1 MIRMLIVDDEYYIRL
16 GIVHAFDWSSMNIKI
31 VGEAQDGA
39 EGFELAMEKK
49 PDLILMDIC
58 MPFLN
63 GLELMQKL
71 RGEKMDCGIIVLS
84 GYDEFEYAQ
93 KSLQYG
99 VLDYLLKPIDKQ
111 KLRETIEKACLTIRN
126 KRSLQNYQNF
136 AQQEHPAIRNQFL
149 QDILLGNITDSTSI
163 EEKIRFLHLPLI
175 DGCYQLICA
184 RLDDY
189 QLLENQLPLGELH
202 QLKELIN
209 EHMASHFILGKSYMG
224 MIVSLSPD
232 EWGILLSFTSA
243 SSFEEQKKQLRKSVE
258 EFFFDMETIT
268 AHTLSLSI
276 SPVTQNLKE
285 LAELYQ
291 NARRSNKK
299 YIPRRNSVVWPS
311 EESDKNI
318 RPEIQ
323 GIINFVK
330 NHYNEPITIQQAAD
344 SLYISPSYL
353 MHLFKSNVGKTFNT
367 FLLEY
372 RMEKAKELLKKP
384 GIQIQTVAAQV
395 GYSDVKYFNKLFKK
409 YTSLTPSDYI
419 RIHYAKH

>member
-1 MIRMLIVDDEYYIRL
+1 MLRMLIVDDEYYIRL
-16 GIVHAFDWSSMNIKI
+16 GIEHAFDWASMNIEI
-31 VGEAQDGA
+31 VGAAQDGN

-71 RGEKMDCGIIVLS
+71 QNEKLDCGIIVLS

-99 VLDYLLKPIDKQ
+99 VLDYILKPIDKQ
-111 KLRETIEKACLTIRN
+111 KLKDAVTKACITIRN
-126 KRSLQNYQNF
+126 KRSLQNYQNI

-149 QDILLGNITDSTSI
+149 QDLLLGNITDPVLI
-163 EEKIRFLHLPLI
+163 REKIVFLHLPLL
-175 DGCYQLICA
+175 DGYFQLICV

-189 QLLENQLPLGELH
+189 QLLESQMPLQELH
-202 QLKELIN
+202 SLKEMIN
-209 EHMASHFILGKSYMG
+209 EHMASYFMLRKNYMG
-224 MIVSLSPD
+224 MIAALSPD
-232 EWGILLSFTSA
+232 EWGIVLSFTATST
-243 SSFEEQKKQLRKSVE
+243 SVDQETQLHTNVE
-258 EFFFDMETIT
+258 HFISDLDTT
-268 AHTLSLSI
+268 TTHTLSISI
-276 SPVTQNLKE
+276 SPVSQNLEE

-291 NARRSNKK
+291 STRQSNKK
-299 YIPRRNSVVWPS
+299 YIPRRNSVVWPGDDS
-311 EESDKNI
+311 YNDI

-323 GIINFVK
+323 GVLNFVK
-330 NHYNEPITIQQAAD
+330 NHYNEPITIQQVAD

-353 MHLFKSNVGKTFNT
+353 MHLIKSNIGKTFNT

-372 RMEKAKELLKKP
+372 RMEKAKELLKNP
-384 GIQIQTVAAQV
+384 GIQIQSVATQV

-409 YTSLTPSDYI
+409 YTSLTPSDYV
-419 RIHYAKH
+419 RIYYAKH